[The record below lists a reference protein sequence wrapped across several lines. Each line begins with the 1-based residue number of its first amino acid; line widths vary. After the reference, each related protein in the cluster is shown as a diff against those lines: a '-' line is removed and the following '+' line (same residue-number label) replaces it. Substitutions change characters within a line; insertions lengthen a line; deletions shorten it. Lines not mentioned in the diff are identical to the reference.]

1 MSDKLNARQK
11 AFCDAYLLEPH
22 GTKAAIAAGYAKG
35 SAEVTASKLLR
46 MPKILK
52 YLSECK
58 AEREEATKIDA
69 AWVLTN
75 LANMIQADPVDIINQ
90 ETGAYKPI
98 HDWPIVWRRML
109 SAADVKEL
117 YAYDDGDRE
126 KIGEIVKYKFID
138 KLKAFELLGK
148 HVDVSAFA
156 ERHIHEV
163 SDLADRITRSRNRTI
178 EQPKEKSLH

>member
-11 AFCDAYLLEPH
+11 AFCDAYLIEPH
-22 GTKAAIAAGYAKG
+22 GTKSAIAAGYAKG

-69 AWVLTN
+69 AFVLTN
-75 LANMIQADPVDIINQ
+75 LAAMIQADPVDIIDR
-90 ETGAYKPI
+90 ETGSYKPI

-109 SAADVKEL
+109 SAADIKEI
-117 YAYDDGDRE
+117 YEDKVRV
-126 KIGEIVKYKFID
+126 GEIVKYKFID

-156 ERHIHEV
+156 ERIDVTV
-163 SDLADRITRSRNRTI
+163 SNDLADRITMSRKRTT
-178 EQPKEKSLH
+178 EQPKEKPLH